1 MNGEQTLNIFIHFHA
16 QRLTNNTE
24 TVVINCIGIPV
35 KPQEGNELSKVSV
48 SFILVPL

>member
-35 KPQEGNELSKVSV
+35 DQTPRGKWTVK
-48 SFILVPL
+48 SFS